1 MLQATASILFD
12 GLAYAMVL
20 FIISVG
26 LSVTMGLMHVVNLA
40 HGAFAMAGGYAL
52 VTATTLLGL
61 PFLAG
66 LAVAFAGVA
75 AASMVLERL
84 IYVRLYDA
92 PELDQVTASIGLIMI
107 ASAGA
112 ILLFGPSPQAVPL
125 PDMLTGRLDIGFR
138 KVPVYRTA
146 IIVLGVALF
155 LLLWLG
161 IERTR
166 LGARIRAAVDNRH
179 MAMSLGLDVRSLFTV
194 VFGIG
199 GGLSALGGGLAIEI
213 VGLGPNFASQYLV
226 LFLIVVAVGGL
237 GSVRGTFLAALLL
250 GVCDTAGK
258 YLFPQGGSFFIYV
271 LTVALLMLRPHG
283 LLGRVR

>member
-1 MLQATASILFD
+1 MLEATASILFD

-26 LSVTMGLMHVVNLA
+26 LSVTMGLMHVINLA

-52 VTATTLLGL
+52 VAATTLLGL

-66 LAVAFAGVA
+66 LAAAFVVVA
-75 AASMVLERL
+75 ALSMVLERL
-84 IYVRLYDA
+84 IYVRLYQA
-92 PELDQVTASIGLIMI
+92 AELDQVTASIGLIMI
-107 ASAGA
+107 ASAA
-112 ILLFGPSPQAVPL
+112 AVLIYGPSPQTVPL

-138 KVPVYRTA
+138 KVPAYRAA
-146 IIVLGVALF
+146 IILVGVVLF

-179 MAMSLGLDVRSLFTV
+179 MAASLGLDVRSLFTL

-199 GGLSALGGGLAIEI
+199 SGLSALGGGLAIEI
-213 VGLGPNFASQYLV
+213 VGLGPNFATQYLV

-250 GVCDTAGK
+250 GICDTAGK

-271 LTVALLMLRPHG
+271 LTVALLMWRPAG
-283 LLGRVR
+283 LLGWAR